1 MGIYSLFEIW
11 WIWTGN
17 SYCGQILITINRNLY
32 TPEFA
37 HGWWPPLLWKGQVRS
52 FAPEPSFFGIYAA
65 FIIPFLW
72 YRIFYENRK
81 LEFVLLIYFVFMVF
95 MTKARTATVIYFGEV
110 ACLILISLWLRYD
123 N

>member
-17 SYCGQILITINRNLY
+17 SYCEQILITINRNLY

-52 FAPEPSFFGIYAA
+52 FAPEPSFFGI
-65 FIIPFLW
+65 
-72 YRIFYENRK
+72 
-81 LEFVLLIYFVFMVF
+81 FMVF

>member
-1 MGIYSLFEIW
+1 MKFGGYGLV
-11 WIWTGN
+11 
-17 SYCGQILITINRNLY
+17 ILITINRNLY